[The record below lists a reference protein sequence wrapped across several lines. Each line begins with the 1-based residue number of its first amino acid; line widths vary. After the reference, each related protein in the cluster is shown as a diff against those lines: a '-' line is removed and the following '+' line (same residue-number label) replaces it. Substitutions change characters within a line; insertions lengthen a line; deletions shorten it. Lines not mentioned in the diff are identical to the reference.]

1 MVDNPEGHTAEYW
14 RAKARE
20 ARRVA
25 NGLTTEA
32 NRRQLLAAAENYERL
47 AGEAE
52 REKEDALTRSA

>member
-25 NGLTTEA
+25 NGLSSEA

-47 AGEAE
+47 ADEAE
-52 REKEDALTRSA
+52 REEGYACMRSA